1 MKPFE
6 RVMSEI
12 YRHSLDN
19 LGGTFSLEGALW
31 QPEAGY
37 IVSIDGI
44 KLPSIVYY
52 NLKYPAMVLA
62 DLFEKSLSYDREISG
77 KLNLV
82 SCIGY
87 WIDEKDSLRHVYVDL
102 NVWVESLEQAEY
114 IGQLRKQLAIWDCN
128 QNCEIRL

>member
-1 MKPFE
+1 MN
-6 RVMSEI
+6 EI

-19 LGGTFSLEGALW
+19 CGGTFQTNGEVW
-31 QPEAGY
+31 EPKTGY

-77 KLNLV
+77 TLNLV

-87 WIDEKDSLRHVYVDL
+87 WVDEKDSLRTVYIDL
-102 NVWVESLEQAEY
+102 NVWVESLEQAIY
-114 IGQLRKQLAIWDCN
+114 IGKLRDQLAIWDCAKN
-128 QNCEIRL
+128 VEIRL